1 MAVGVKK
8 GNVRKLSIS
17 ISEDSADWVDAK
29 LKDFHYRN
37 ISHVFES
44 LIQEKKTAEQ
54 ISDTSHHCQ

>member
-17 ISEDSADWVDAK
+17 ISESSASWIDEK
-29 LKDFHYRN
+29 LKDYKYRN

-44 LIQEKKTAEQ
+44 LIREKMATEQ
-54 ISDTSHHCQ
+54 NA

>member
-17 ISEDSADWVDAK
+17 ISEDSADWIDAK

-54 ISDTSHHCQ
+54 NT